1 MESGQEPTIPSR
13 VSLETVAGDGWQPH
27 PATIVNLTRHEVWI
41 GVSEPL
47 SEGLQPERR
56 VRLVL
61 RHQNGEAQTAETI
74 VLWHIGTDGR
84 VVALLRPK
92 LWDPPSRRAHSR
104 ARLTIPVYLNP
115 DQDGTP
121 VPAWTTNVGV
131 GGIYCLSDMRAPVG
145 RRLSVSLRL
154 TPVQTFDCQ
163 AEVVRVD
170 EDADAPT
177 GRQVVIALRLLNLTE
192 DDQARL
198 ASELAALAE
207 DVDADNVPR
216 VWRTAEA
223 GA

>member
-13 VSLETVAGDGWQPH
+13 VSLETVTDEEWQPH

-41 GVSEPL
+41 GIEEPL
-47 SEGLQPERR
+47 RDLLDPERR

-115 DQDGTP
+115 DQDGLP

-170 EDADAPT
+170 DDTDDPS

-198 ASELAALAE
+198 ASELADLAD
-207 DVDADNVPR
+207 DVDVDFVPR
-216 VWRTAEA
+216 VWRSAEA

>member
-1 MESGQEPTIPSR
+1 MQSGQEPTIPSR

-41 GVSEPL
+41 GISEPL

-74 VLWHIGTDGR
+74 VLWHIGTDGK
-84 VVALLRPK
+84 VVALLRTK

-115 DQDGTP
+115 DQDGPP

-170 EDADAPT
+170 EDADDPT

-216 VWRTAEA
+216 VWRSAAA